1 MKKKLYLCNVKLK
14 NKEYMILKSFILFL
28 TIFVGLLTLH
38 IRISTI
44 VKLFAFK
51 EEESKSITVL
61 MLILILLFSIL
72 ASIFYFL

>member
-1 MKKKLYLCNVKLK
+1 
-14 NKEYMILKSFILFL
+14 MILKSFILFL

-51 EEESKSITVL
+51 EEESKSITAL

-72 ASIFYFL
+72 ASVFYSL

>member
-1 MKKKLYLCNVKLK
+1 
-14 NKEYMILKSFILFL
+14 MILKSFILFL
-28 TIFVGLLTLH
+28 TILVGLLTLH

-51 EEESKSITVL
+51 EEESKSITAL
-61 MLILILLFSIL
+61 MLILIILFSIL

>member
-1 MKKKLYLCNVKLK
+1 
-14 NKEYMILKSFILFL
+14 MILKSFILFL

-51 EEESKSITVL
+51 EEESKSITAL

-72 ASIFYFL
+72 ASIFYSI

>member
-1 MKKKLYLCNVKLK
+1 
-14 NKEYMILKSFILFL
+14 MILKSFILFL

-51 EEESKSITVL
+51 EEESKSITAL

>member
-1 MKKKLYLCNVKLK
+1 
-14 NKEYMILKSFILFL
+14 MILKSFILFL

-51 EEESKSITVL
+51 EEESKSITAL
-61 MLILILLFSIL
+61 MLFLIFLFSIL
-72 ASIFYFL
+72 ASISYFL

>member
-1 MKKKLYLCNVKLK
+1 
-14 NKEYMILKSFILFL
+14 MILKSFILFL

-51 EEESKSITVL
+51 EEESKSITAL

-72 ASIFYFL
+72 ASIFYSL